1 VSPTSNGDT
10 GRKRSWLGRLLAG
23 WLNVTDRAAVFTE
36 AAGAATDAHI
46 SYWVVLTLA
55 GAIAALGLALNSA
68 AVVIGAML
76 IAPLLA
82 PVVGLALA
90 LAMGDG
96 RLAVE
101 TALIILVSTLAV
113 VVTGA
118 LLTLALP
125 SPFRTLTPEIAS
137 RTRPTT
143 LDLGIAGFSG
153 LAGAAIT
160 VTRSR
165 RLSGA
170 APGVAVSVALVPPLA
185 AAGYGIGSG
194 WNWSIVRGSLLL
206 YGANL
211 AGIVMSAMAVFLI
224 AGMRRPEVLEVDRQ
238 RLREAPPSVLT
249 AWVERVPGLRSLGI
263 MKSTWA
269 RLALVGAFVALVAI
283 PLRESLREIARES
296 RVKQAISDATQMFTR
311 PGHSFVVSH
320 DVELGDGQTHVVLNV
335 ATTGWFGDS
344 VRREFQRRASAAARE
359 PVTLTLEQLP
369 ASSTD
374 VSQLAALLSAPQPA
388 PARVVAPAPAARARI
403 DALRAQVNEII
414 GSLTLPDSFDVAGS
428 ELTLGDSVRGTA
440 LHIAYVAP
448 ESLSTQAQ
456 QMLAGQIA
464 GALAVPTLHVT
475 TELVSSRIRP
485 VSSLRAPAV
494 DSAVTLL
501 RRYPGL
507 RVEVLTDSATPRSR
521 ADSLAARLAS
531 VRAPADSAAEG
542 VTMRNYP
549 GRGLALRMRGAAP
562 R

>member
-1 VSPTSNGDT
+1 
-10 GRKRSWLGRLLAG
+10 
-23 WLNVTDRAAVFTE
+23 
-36 AAGAATDAHI
+36 
-46 SYWVVLTLA
+46 
-55 GAIAALGLALNSA
+55 
-68 AVVIGAML
+68 
-76 IAPLLA
+76 
-82 PVVGLALA
+82 
-90 LAMGDG
+90 
-96 RLAVE
+96 
-101 TALIILVSTLAV
+101 
-113 VVTGA
+113 
-118 LLTLALP
+118 
-125 SPFRTLTPEIAS
+125 
-137 RTRPTT
+137 
-143 LDLGIAGFSG
+143 
-153 LAGAAIT
+153 
-160 VTRSR
+160 
-165 RLSGA
+165 
-170 APGVAVSVALVPPLA
+170 
-185 AAGYGIGSG
+185 
-194 WNWSIVRGSLLL
+194 
-206 YGANL
+206 
-211 AGIVMSAMAVFLI
+211 
-224 AGMRRPEVLEVDRQ
+224 
-238 RLREAPPSVLT
+238 
-249 AWVERVPGLRSLGI
+249 

-374 VSQLAALLSAPQPA
+374 VSQLAALLSAPQPS
-388 PARVVAPAPAARARI
+388 PSRVVAPAPAARTRI
-403 DALRAQVNEII
+403 DALRAQVDEII

-440 LHIAYVAP
+440 LRFAYVAP

-456 QMLAGQIA
+456 QMLAGQVA
-464 GALAVPTLHVT
+464 GALAVPALHVT

-507 RVEVLTDSATPRSR
+507 RVEVLIDSATPRSR

-531 VRAPADSAAEG
+531 VRAPTDSAADG
-542 VTMRNYP
+542 VTIRNYP

>member
-10 GRKRSWLGRLLAG
+10 GRERSWLRRLLVG
-23 WLNVTDRAAVFTE
+23 WLNVSDRAAVFTE
-36 AAGAATDAHI
+36 AAGAATDAHT
-46 SYWVVLTLA
+46 SYWVVLILA

-101 TALIILVSTLAV
+101 TGLIVLVSTLAV
-113 VVTGA
+113 VATGA
-118 LLTLALP
+118 LLTVALP

-137 RTRPTT
+137 RARPTT
-143 LDLGIAGFSG
+143 LDLAIAGFSG

-185 AAGYGIGSG
+185 VAGFGIGSG
-194 WNWSIVRGSLLL
+194 WHWSIVRGSLLL

-238 RLREAPPSVLT
+238 RLREAPPSALT

-283 PLRESLREIARES
+283 PLRESLREMAREA
-296 RVKQAISDATQMFTR
+296 RVKQAVSDALAMFTR

-344 VRREFQRRASAAARE
+344 VRREFQRRASGAARE
-359 PVTLTLEQLP
+359 RVTLTLEQLP

-374 VSQLAALLSAPQPA
+374 VSQLATLLSAPRPSATPA
-388 PARVVAPAPAARARI
+388 VAPPPAARARI
-403 DALRAQVNEII
+403 DALRAEVDETI
-414 GSLTLPDSFDVAGS
+414 GSLSLPDSFAVAGTQ
-428 ELTLGDSVRGTA
+428 LTVGDSLRGTA
-440 LHIAYVAP
+440 LRIAYVAP
-448 ESLSTQAQ
+448 ETLSTQAQ
-456 QMLAGQIA
+456 QMIASQVA
-464 GALAVPTLHVT
+464 GALAVPKLQVT

-485 VSSLRAPAV
+485 VTSLRSSEV
-494 DSAVTLL
+494 DSAIALL

-507 RVEVLTDSATPRSR
+507 GADVLTDTITPRSR

-531 VRAPADSAAEG
+531 ARAPTDSVADR
-542 VTMRNYP
+542 VTVRSYP
-549 GRGLALRMRGAAP
+549 GRGLALQLRSAAP
-562 R
+562 P